1 MRPALALNLGLR
13 FILEL
18 GALAALGWW
27 GSQVGSNTALH
38 VVLAIAAPLAAAV
51 VWGLFVAPKAR
62 VKVSEEMRLAIE
74 LAVFLA
80 ATAALALAWRV
91 WPAIGLG
98 GIAVAN
104 SAFVRLLGDVPASD
118 VPGSDVPG
126 SDPGTRPI

>member
-1 MRPALALNLGLR
+1 MPHMSPLLALNLGLR
-13 FILEL
+13 FCLEL

-27 GSQVGSNTALH
+27 GSQAGSNTALH

-62 VKVSEEMRLAIE
+62 VKVSEETRLAIE
-74 LAVFLA
+74 LAVFFA
-80 ATAALALAWRV
+80 ATAALAAAWRV
-91 WPAIGLG
+91 WPAIGLA

-104 SAFVRLLGDVPASD
+104 SAVVRLLG
-118 VPGSDVPG
+118 DVPG